1 MDGGFV
7 AVLLAAGKGTRMR
20 SDLPKV
26 LHPVCGR
33 PMVHH
38 VAACALE
45 AGADHVYPVVGHG
58 AERVVEL
65 LKATFPGAPVTAVV
79 QEEQLGTGHAVM
91 QCEQALSGFS
101 GTVVVLNGDVPCL
114 RPQTIRQ
121 FSDYHRDEGAAGT
134 VLSARLEDPFGYGR
148 IVRDQDGALV
158 AIVEQKDADETIRRI
173 NEINSGLF
181 CFDKEKLFTA
191 LGAIGRDNA
200 QNEYYLTDVIAVLK
214 NEGEVVRAYCVD
226 DSFEVAGVNT
236 DAELE
241 AIRRRMGS

>member
-1 MDGGFV
+1 MSM
-7 AVLLAAGKGTRMR
+7 AAIILAAGKGTRMT
-20 SDLPKV
+20 SDRPKV
-26 LHPVCGR
+26 LHMVQGR
-33 PMVHH
+33 PMLAH
-38 VAACALE
+38 VIDAVREACD
-45 AGADHVYPVVGHG
+45 GRIYVVVGYR
-58 AERVVEL
+58 AEEVEEACHSDGVHFVL
-65 LKATFPGAPVTAVV
+65 

-91 QCEQALSGFS
+91 QCEKPLSGFS

-121 FSDYHRDEGAAGT
+121 FSDYHHDEGAAAT

-148 IVRDQDGALV
+148 IVRDDNGALA

-191 LGAIGRDNA
+191 LAAIGRNNA

-214 NEGEVVRAYCVD
+214 NGGEAVRAYCVD
-226 DSFEVAGVNT
+226 DPSEVAGVNT